1 MIGRQPHDLVFG
13 QYGVDAPAFDV
24 YRDTAGPCVSCTPY
38 SCHRDNFA
46 GDSRLTGPEDR
57 TMSDSYEFATHMWG
71 MPPGPGGCIDAS
83 TFFRDFLETR
93 DEVSDSMF
101 SLGTDTDASTA
112 REHALLGTIRA
123 LLLALLFV
131 GMVGMGSELVLL
143 GHYEDTVQLLPL
155 LLLVAGL
162 VVVLWQAVRPGAASV
177 RVLRFVMGLFV
188 ASGLIGVG
196 YHYTGNAEFER
207 ELYPSME
214 TITLF
219 REALSGATPTLAPGS
234 MMLLGFMGLIYAH
247 RHPRLSRH
255 GIGVERPIHQ
265 EVRS

>member
-1 MIGRQPHDLVFG
+1 M
-13 QYGVDAPAFDV
+13 
-24 YRDTAGPCVSCTPY
+24 
-38 SCHRDNFA
+38 
-46 GDSRLTGPEDR
+46 
-57 TMSDSYEFATHMWG
+57 
-71 MPPGPGGCIDAS
+71 
-83 TFFRDFLETR
+83 
-93 DEVSDSMF
+93 
-101 SLGTDTDASTA
+101 
-112 REHALLGTIRA
+112 
-123 LLLALLFV
+123 
-131 GMVGMGSELVLL
+131 
-143 GHYEDTVQLLPL
+143 
-155 LLLVAGL
+155 
-162 VVVLWQAVRPGAASV
+162 
-177 RVLRFVMGLFV
+177 RVLRVVMGLFV